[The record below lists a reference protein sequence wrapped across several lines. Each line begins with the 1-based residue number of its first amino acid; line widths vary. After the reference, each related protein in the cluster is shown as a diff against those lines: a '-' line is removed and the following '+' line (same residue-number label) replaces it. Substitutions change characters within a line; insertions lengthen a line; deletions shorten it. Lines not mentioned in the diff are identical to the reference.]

1 MKKRL
6 ALAAR
11 WFAALLAV
19 GVVLTAATAQGR
31 TAVATLLFI
40 PQVVP
45 SVPVKP
51 QTWFAPAP
59 TRTAAAYPTAGGGMG
74 SADLYAPAGDGVHGG
89 VLLFLGVNPAGKDD
103 PRVVGLAEGLA
114 RAGMM
119 VLIPWSDDMTE
130 KRVSPDDVD
139 NLVHAYEHLLSLDRV
154 DAERSGMGGFC
165 VGASFVAVAAADAR
179 VRDRV
184 RFVNFFGGYYDA
196 RDLAAA
202 VVSQSRFDGDDVRA
216 WTPAALSQEVV
227 RTHLIDGVANAD
239 ERERLRAAFIAA
251 PSAPLSESEIAALSD
266 EAAAVRAMLS
276 GDAKTPREALAL
288 IDRLSESSQAQLA
301 AISPSSALGDLSARV
316 LIMHDREDALVPS
329 EESRRL
335 AAALSERGDFHYTE
349 FSLFRHLDPTRP
361 VSPPVYAREVAK
373 LYMHMYRVLR
383 ESRG

>member
-1 MKKRL
+1 MKRRL
-6 ALAAR
+6 ALTAR
-11 WFAALLAV
+11 WFAAFLAV
-19 GVVLTAATAQGR
+19 GVVLTAATPQGR
-31 TAVATLLFI
+31 TAVAALLFI

-51 QTWFAPAP
+51 QTWFTPAP
-59 TRTAAAYPTAGGGMG
+59 TRSAAAYPTADGGAG

-119 VLIPWSDDMTE
+119 VLIPWSDGMTE

-196 RDLAAA
+196 RDLVAA
-202 VVSQSRFDGDDVRA
+202 VVSQSRFDGDAVRA

-239 ERERLRAAFIAA
+239 ERERLRAAFVYV
-251 PSAPLSESEIAALSD
+251 PSAPLSESEISALSD
-266 EAAAVRAMLS
+266 EAAAVRAILS
-276 GDAKTPREALAL
+276 GGAETPREALAL
-288 IDRLSESSQAQLA
+288 IDRLSESSQAKLA
-301 AISPSSALGDLSARV
+301 AISPSAALGGLSARV

-335 AAALSERGDFHYTE
+335 AAALAERGDFRYTE

-361 VSPPVYAREVAK
+361 VSPPVYAREVFK
-373 LYMHMYRVLR
+373 LYAHMYRVLR

>member
-1 MKKRL
+1 MRRRF

-11 WFAALLAV
+11 WFAAFIAV

-31 TAVATLLFI
+31 TAVETLLFI

-51 QTWFAPAP
+51 QTWFAPDPVRSAV
-59 TRTAAAYPTAGGGMG
+59 AYPTADGAGAGA
-74 SADLYAPAGDGVHGG
+74 ADLYAPAGEGVHSG

-103 PRVVGLAEGLA
+103 PRVVNLAEGLA
-114 RAGMM
+114 RAGMV

-139 NLVHAYEHLLSLDRV
+139 SLVRAYEYLLSLDRV

-165 VGASFVAVAAADAR
+165 VGASFVAVAAADPR

-196 RDLAAA
+196 RDLVAA
-202 VVSQSRFDGDDVRA
+202 VVSESRFDGDDVRA

-227 RTHLIDGVANAD
+227 AAHLIDGVTRAD
-239 ERERLRAAFIAA
+239 EREMLASAFITQDAA
-251 PSAPLSESEIAALSD
+251 LSESEASTLSA
-266 EAAAVRAMLS
+266 EARAVYRMLS
-276 GDAKTPREALAL
+276 GGAKTPREARGL
-288 IDRLSESSQAQLA
+288 IAELSDASQAKLA

-335 AAALSERGDFHYTE
+335 AAALAERGDLHYTE
-349 FSLFRHLDPTRP
+349 FSLFRHLDPTRA
-361 VSPPVYAREVAK
+361 VSPPVYAREIFK
-373 LYMHMYRVLR
+373 LYAHMYRVLR
-383 ESRG
+383 AS